1 MVECAAA
8 DPDREAANTNLAAWM
23 ETLAFTAPYAE
34 EAAPLVQGFE
44 ILRRIDPVLAPLLG
58 RAIYAAKLAEARTAA
73 GGRVT

>member
-1 MVECAAA
+1 
-8 DPDREAANTNLAAWM
+8 M
-23 ETLAFTAPYAE
+23 ETLAFTAPYGE

-58 RAIYAAKLAEARTAA
+58 RAIHAAKLAEARTAA